1 MVSPRARRTGLIPA
15 RAGTPIAQR
24 HRGEISGLIP
34 TRAGNTSPTPA
45 DSTRRRAHPRSRGE
59 HICLSISARARLGS
73 SPLAQ
78 GTLLPGG
85 QRFQPGGLIPARAGN
100 TNFHGLVFL
109 SVGAHPRSR
118 GEHAGASSPSRLPPG
133 SSPLARG
140 THGLARNPLSR
151 MGLIPARAGNTG
163 YRNFWLTVLRAHPRS
178 RGEHPCFLHRKNF

>member
-118 GEHAGASSPSRLPPG
+118 GEHTEKFMIGSGEKG

-140 THGLARNPLSR
+140 TLNVANAHIATT
-151 MGLIPARAGNTG
+151 GLIPARAGNT
-163 YRNFWLTVLRAHPRS
+163 
-178 RGEHPCFLHRKNF
+178 

>member
-118 GEHAGASSPSRLPPG
+118 GEHDLTLSQEKIERG

-140 THGLARNPLSR
+140 TRGRELAEQVAA
-151 MGLIPARAGNTG
+151 GLIPARAGNT
-163 YRNFWLTVLRAHPRS
+163 WT
-178 RGEHPCFLHRKNF
+178 C